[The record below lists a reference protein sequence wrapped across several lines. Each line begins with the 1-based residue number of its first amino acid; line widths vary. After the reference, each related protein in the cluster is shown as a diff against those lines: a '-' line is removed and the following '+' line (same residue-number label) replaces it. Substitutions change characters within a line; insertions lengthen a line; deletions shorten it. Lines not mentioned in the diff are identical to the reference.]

1 MKYFFVFAHPENEHS
16 FQKSLLDHAIAEL
29 RAEGH
34 DVRIS
39 DLYAMEFE
47 PVASR
52 KDFKT
57 RRFPDRLQ
65 YDREQKFAVQNKDL
79 PSDVAAELDNLF
91 WCDVLVMQFPLYWF
105 SMPAIMKGWVDRV
118 FLNSLAYG
126 AGMRFETGGFKGKR
140 AMVCTS
146 TGGFDTM
153 FSADG
158 LLGDMH
164 AALWHIQHGMLHYTG
179 FEVLPPFVAWAPVR
193 VGDEQCLE
201 YHSSYS
207 KRLLDAATTKLL
219 DFHNTADFG
228 SDFKM
233 RESITPKTIGHGRV
247 PE

>member
-118 FLNSLAYG
+118 FLNSLAVSKASVQWFARRQVGLTRCSLLMGCWGTCMPLFGTY
-126 AGMRFETGGFKGKR
+126 
-140 AMVCTS
+140 S
-146 TGGFDTM
+146 TACSITQASKFYRH
-153 FSADG
+153 
-158 LLGDMH
+158 LLRGRPC
-164 AALWHIQHGMLHYTG
+164 ALVMSNALNIT
-179 FEVLPPFVAWAPVR
+179 
-193 VGDEQCLE
+193 
-201 YHSSYS
+201 
-207 KRLLDAATTKLL
+207 AATARDYWTQPQP
-219 DFHNTADFG
+219 NYWI
-228 SDFKM
+228 
-233 RESITPKTIGHGRV
+233 SITLPTLEATSK
-247 PE
+247 